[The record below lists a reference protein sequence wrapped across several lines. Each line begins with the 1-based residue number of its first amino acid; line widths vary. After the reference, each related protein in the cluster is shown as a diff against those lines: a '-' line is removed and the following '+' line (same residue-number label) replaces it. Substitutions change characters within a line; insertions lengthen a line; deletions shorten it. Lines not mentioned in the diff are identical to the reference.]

1 MLARRQSRWRV
12 ALTILG
18 AFLALAAGFAFV
30 YWPQVFALIEQEL
43 IYADKAN
50 HWALAS
56 AGKELP
62 GTPDLKNLSARLQA
76 QKLQLGAPVLV
87 RIFKREFELEVWMKR
102 DGRFQRF
109 ATYPVC
115 MWSGDLGPKLRQ
127 GDRQAPEGFYTVDST
142 QLNPESKYH
151 RSFNLGFPNA
161 FDQANGRTGSLLM
174 VHGDCRSIG
183 CYAMTDLV
191 IDEIWTLI
199 TSALG
204 AGQKRFQVQVFPFRM
219 TERNMARHATQPDA
233 GFWGQ
238 LKPGH
243 DLFEREQLPPT
254 VNVCRGQYVFRPG
267 AADGDGSTR
276 IENGCP
282 ATTTGN

>member
-1 MLARRQSRWRV
+1 MVARRKSRWRV
-12 ALTILG
+12 ALTIVG
-18 AFLALAAGFAFV
+18 ALVALTVVLAFV
-30 YWPQVFALIEQEL
+30 FWPQIFALIEDEL
-43 IYADKAN
+43 IYTDKAT
-50 HWALAS
+50 HWALTS

-76 QKLQLGAPVLV
+76 QKLQLGAPLLV

-109 ATYPVC
+109 VTYPVC

-183 CYAMTDLV
+183 CYAMTDPV

-219 TERNMARHATQPDA
+219 TERNMERHATQPDA
-233 GFWGQ
+233 AFWTQ
-238 LKPGH
+238 LKVGH
-243 DLFEREQLPPT
+243 ELFEREHLPPT
-254 VNVCRGQYVFRPG
+254 VNVCRGQYVFRSAG
-267 AADGDGSTR
+267 ADGDGSAR